1 MKKKFVVS
9 LIWVLI
15 LAVGG
20 VFGGVSWAGHH
31 GGDKS
36 KGGHHKGKGDG
47 PMHFLKKLDLSQ
59 EQQDQVKAI
68 MDRHQSEKQLLHEN
82 IKNTGKALREAV
94 HADTFNEQAIRTA
107 SKTLSAN
114 KEEMAVFRGKIFAE
128 IRPLLTPEQ
137 IEKLS
142 EMRIRHHK
150 RMKCMEMMEE

>member
-1 MKKKFVVS
+1 MKKIIIVS
-9 LIWVLI
+9 LIWGLI

-20 VFGGVSWAGHH
+20 ATGGIAWAGHH

-36 KGGHHKGKGDG
+36 KGGHHMEKGDG
-47 PMHFLKKLDLSQ
+47 PIKFLKKLDLTQ
-59 EQQDQVKAI
+59 DQQDQVKVI
-68 MDRHQSEKQLLHEN
+68 MNQHQSEKQVLPEN
-82 IKNTGKALREAV
+82 TKNAKKALREAI

-114 KEEMAVFRGKIFAE
+114 MEEMAVFRGKIFAE
-128 IRPLLTPEQ
+128 IRPILTPEQ

-142 EMRIRHHK
+142 KMRTRHHK